1 MLQDTTLEAEVRAA
15 EARFNQ
21 MDVEDADAVRE
32 QLDLCQLIRALLSGA
47 VMPRAG
53 REPAASQQPTAGRQ
67 PGTAA
72 APAAVTAGP
81 LLLGPPS

>member
-1 MLQDTTLEAEVRAA
+1 MLQDTKLEAEVRAA

-53 REPAASQQPTAGRQ
+53 HAPAATAQSANSSSQTA
-67 PGTAA
+67 PAAVEA
-72 APAAVTAGP
+72 APAAP